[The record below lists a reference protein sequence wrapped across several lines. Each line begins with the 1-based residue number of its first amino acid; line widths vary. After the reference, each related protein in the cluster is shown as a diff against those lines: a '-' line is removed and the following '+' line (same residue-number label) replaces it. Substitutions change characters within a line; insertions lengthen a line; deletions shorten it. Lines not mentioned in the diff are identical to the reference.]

1 MPDRRS
7 SLALTDAQKAEIV
20 RRGNTLF
27 NEGRFF
33 EAGRVYTTVGYKT
46 GLIRLGDLFYFEK
59 EMPLVA
65 YGFYRNANHRPMLD
79 KIGEGFV
86 FALKCLLYEPEKG
99 SAAVA
104 KASIA
109 RPAGKPGSDEEFRIR
124 QSNSPDAGAPSKPAE
139 PSIDAKIARA
149 VAMLQKLA

>member
-1 MPDRRS
+1 M
-7 SLALTDAQKAEIV
+7 ALTEAQKSELI

-27 NEGRFF
+27 NEGRYF
-33 EAGRVYTTVGYKT
+33 EAGRVFATVGYKT

-86 FALKCLLYEPEKG
+86 FALKCLLYEPGKEQDQPAAPKV
-99 SAAVA
+99 SAPIKPRPVSG
-104 KASIA
+104 ASEDDY
-109 RPAGKPGSDEEFRIR
+109 RVR
-124 QSNSPDAGAPSKPAE
+124 QSNSPDAGLPGSIPKPE
-139 PSIDAKIARA
+139 DKEAKVARA

>member
-1 MPDRRS
+1 M
-7 SLALTDAQKAEIV
+7 ALNNEQKAELI

-27 NEGRFF
+27 NEGRYFD
-33 EAGRVYTTVGYKT
+33 AGRVFTTVGYKT

-86 FALKCLLYEPEKG
+86 FALKCLLYEPGAEPEK
-99 SAAVA
+99 STVPAQPAPA
-104 KASIA
+104 KAAPIA
-109 RPAGKPGSDEEFRIR
+109 SEDEFRVR
-124 QSNSPDAGAPSKPAE
+124 QSNSPDAGIPARQQKE
-139 PSIDAKIARA
+139 DKEAKVARA
-149 VAMLQKLA
+149 IAMLQKLA

>member
-1 MPDRRS
+1 V
-7 SLALTDAQKAEIV
+7 ALTEAQKSELI

-33 EAGRVYTTVGYKT
+33 EAGRVFTTVGYKT

-86 FALKCLLYEPEKG
+86 FALKCLLYEPAATVTKG
-99 SAAVA
+99 DSGAKPVLPKKSVA
-104 KASIA
+104 STADDSV
-109 RPAGKPGSDEEFRIR
+109 RVR
-124 QSNSPDAGAPSKPAE
+124 QSNSPDAGPVAKPSAAAE
-139 PSIDAKIARA
+139 NLDAKVARA
-149 VAMLQKLA
+149 VAMLQKLG

>member
-1 MPDRRS
+1 
-7 SLALTDAQKAEIV
+7 LALTEAQKAELI

-33 EAGRVYTTVGYKT
+33 DAGRVFTTVGYKT

-86 FALKCLLYEPEKG
+86 FALKCLLYEPGAQKDEPAAQVKPAPAQPKAATA
-99 SAAVA
+99 SA
-104 KASIA
+104 
-109 RPAGKPGSDEEFRIR
+109 DDQFRVR
-124 QSNSPDAGAPSKPAE
+124 QANSPDAGISGKPVKE
-139 PSIDAKIARA
+139 DKDAKVARA
-149 VAMLQKLA
+149 IAMLQKLA

>member
-1 MPDRRS
+1 
-7 SLALTDAQKAEIV
+7 LALTEAQKAELI

-33 EAGRVYTTVGYKT
+33 EAGRVFTTVGYKT

-86 FALKCLLYEPEKG
+86 FALKCLLYEP
-99 SAAVA
+99 AADNPKADSGAKSVLPKKSVA
-104 KASIA
+104 SMGDDSV
-109 RPAGKPGSDEEFRIR
+109 RVR
-124 QSNSPDAGAPSKPAE
+124 QSNSPDAGSMAKPSAVPETLDSKV
-139 PSIDAKIARA
+139 ARA
-149 VAMLQKLA
+149 VAMLQKLG

>member
-1 MPDRRS
+1 M
-7 SLALTDAQKAEIV
+7 ALTEAQKAELI

-27 NEGRFF
+27 NEGRYF
-33 EAGRVYTTVGYKT
+33 EAGRVFATVGYKT
-46 GLIRLGDLFYFEK
+46 GLIRLGDLFYFKK

-86 FALKCLLYEPEKG
+86 FALKCLLYEPGKEKEQP
-99 SAAVA
+99 AAP
-104 KASIA
+104 KASAPI
-109 RPAGKPGSDEEFRIR
+109 KPKSFSGSSEDEFRVR
-124 QSNSPDAGAPSKPAE
+124 QSNSPDAGLQGSA
-139 PSIDAKIARA
+139 AKEDKEAKVARA